1 MAFDF
6 KKDSV
11 KIINDGKYLI
21 ATMPNGDVIP
31 MQIDMIIQND
41 MSHHGFVGLTV
52 TLKTMVTTED
62 FEIIS
67 KKPDLDIE
75 IVTNL

>member
-1 MAFDF
+1 
-6 KKDSV
+6 
-11 KIINDGKYLI
+11 
-21 ATMPNGDVIP
+21 

>member
-6 KKDSV
+6 KTDGV

-31 MQIDMIIQND
+31 MQVDMILQND
-41 MSHHGFVGLTV
+41 MSHRGFIGLTV
-52 TLKTMVTTED
+52 TLKTMIPTEQ
-62 FEIIS
+62 FEIINKHS
-67 KKPDLDIE
+67 KE
-75 IVTNL
+75 